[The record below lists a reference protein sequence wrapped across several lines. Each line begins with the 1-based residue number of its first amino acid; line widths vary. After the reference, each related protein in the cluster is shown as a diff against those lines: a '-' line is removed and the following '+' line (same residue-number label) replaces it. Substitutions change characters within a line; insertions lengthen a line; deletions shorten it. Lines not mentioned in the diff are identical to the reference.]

1 MGRYGRRYAILWAMS
16 APWNEEFVNAPTGL
30 YQARAQIGPNH
41 DAGDAIRHY
50 VTWKQ
55 TDDPRSLYDLE
66 VGCRR
71 QSEADDHGE
80 TYPMTKEGPDLWF
93 TVQVPQGVHRIS
105 LYFFNKDGDSGENRY
120 RDYLVELKPYVAKG
134 EEDAQQRA
142 GLSPP
147 QATGELE
154 DLVAAAALPDLAR
167 ARVRNFRG
175 GVYPQFVVR
184 GPAQFLIRVGKNNSL
199 NTICSGLFV
208 DNLTGPAY
216 PEDARPM
223 LAMGDVQCQAPPPTL
238 YLAGSPVTSP
248 GLGSQT
254 LQTARGLWAA
264 LDAGAGQRGALGLQE
279 PYRVFAYRAV
289 SADSMA
295 WIREFPQPPPDKR
308 VDSSLLLGNW
318 RWNLHLWD
326 DQARI
331 NFRLAMTEAFQQH
344 QQINGRPTRLQLSGM
359 EK

>member
-1 MGRYGRRYAILWAMS
+1 MDDAKTAYGGFVDALLPMSRGHVLIGTYGDGLKTARWPTPDVTATVAKSPDPVLPFPAPAQPPTAAQLMSMLGQVQAEKDTLPVGETEYLGEDWQTQGDWVGRYGRQFVMLWAMS

-30 YQARAQIGPNH
+30 YQALAQIGPNH

-80 TYPMTKEGPDLWF
+80 THPMSKEGPDLWF
-93 TVQVPQGVHRIS
+93 TVQVPQGVHRVS

-184 GPAQFLIRVGKNNSL
+184 GPAGFLIRVGKNNSL
-199 NTICSGLFV
+199 NTSAPACSLI
-208 DNLTGPAY
+208 T
-216 PEDARPM
+216 
-223 LAMGDVQCQAPPPTL
+223 
-238 YLAGSPVTSP
+238 
-248 GLGSQT
+248 
-254 LQTARGLWAA
+254 
-264 LDAGAGQRGALGLQE
+264 
-279 PYRVFAYRAV
+279 
-289 SADSMA
+289 
-295 WIREFPQPPPDKR
+295 
-308 VDSSLLLGNW
+308 
-318 RWNLHLWD
+318 
-326 DQARI
+326 
-331 NFRLAMTEAFQQH
+331 
-344 QQINGRPTRLQLSGM
+344 
-359 EK
+359 